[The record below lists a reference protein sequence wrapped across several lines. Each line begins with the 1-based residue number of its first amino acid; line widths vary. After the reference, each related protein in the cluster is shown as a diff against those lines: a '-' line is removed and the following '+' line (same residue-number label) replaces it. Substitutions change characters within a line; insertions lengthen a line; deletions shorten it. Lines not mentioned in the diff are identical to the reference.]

1 MAKIWVVLKTEF
13 TNTIRRRS
21 FLLTLILVP
30 LVPAIILGVV
40 SLIQGKESSGGEIS
54 IFQPSQDDIRPEG
67 YVDLAGII
75 EQTPEWVTEENLI
88 VYQNESDARNALR
101 NQKISGYYV
110 IETDYIE
117 SGDLKYILEDFS
129 PLSALESSWLINSV
143 IEFNLLGSDPGIY
156 QLFQMPVQI
165 EHHDLSPEETGFDM
179 SNPLAF
185 YIPYGMTMLFYI
197 VIMAS
202 ASLMLNSISKEKE
215 NRVMEI
221 LITSIKPNQLL
232 AGKVLGLGLVGL
244 LQTGVWLG
252 SAYFLMRMGGRTL
265 NIPPNFQL
273 SPQIL
278 FWGIIFFILGYLIY
292 ATLMAGTGALV
303 PNLKEASQATF
314 LMIIP
319 LLIPLLL
326 ISLIVEQP
334 HATLPV
340 ILSLI
345 PFTAPSSIMTRMVVT
360 QVPVWQILT
369 SIGLTI
375 LTIALLVRSVAGMFR
390 AQLLLTGKK
399 FSLGLF
405 IKALMGK
412 PIETNNTHS

>member
-1 MAKIWVVLKTEF
+1 
-13 TNTIRRRS
+13 
-21 FLLTLILVP
+21 
-30 LVPAIILGVV
+30 
-40 SLIQGKESSGGEIS
+40 
-54 IFQPSQDDIRPEG
+54 
-67 YVDLAGII
+67 
-75 EQTPEWVTEENLI
+75 
-88 VYQNESDARNALR
+88 
-101 NQKISGYYV
+101 
-110 IETDYIE
+110 
-117 SGDLKYILEDFS
+117 
-129 PLSALESSWLINSV
+129 
-143 IEFNLLGSDPGIY
+143 
-156 QLFQMPVQI
+156 
-165 EHHDLSPEETGFDM
+165 M

-244 LQTGVWLG
+244 LQTGVWLS
-252 SAYFLMRMGGRTL
+252 SAYFLMRMGGKTL

-278 FWGIIFFILGYLIY
+278 FWGITFFILGYLIY

-345 PFTAPSSIMTRMVVT
+345 PFTAPSTIMTRMVVT

-375 LTIALLVRSVAGMFR
+375 LTIILLVRSVAGMFR

-405 IKALMGK
+405 IKALIGK
-412 PIETNNTHS
+412 PIETNSTHS